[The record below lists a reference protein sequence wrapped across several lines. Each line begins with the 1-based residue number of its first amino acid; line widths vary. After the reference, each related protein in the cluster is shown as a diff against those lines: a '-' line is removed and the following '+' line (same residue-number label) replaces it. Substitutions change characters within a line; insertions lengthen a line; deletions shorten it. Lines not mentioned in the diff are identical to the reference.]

1 MGARGPVEP
10 YRLALHRQRPAFS
23 DPGIDSG
30 GFHEAAKCQNKMRP
44 YPGFM
49 VDSMSDPEHISG
61 DLAETLESLRRTIE
75 ANPHKAEPEA
85 QKQPP
90 TNIIQLP
97 LWPESR
103 RAAPNAV
110 FRSALFP
117 ALHLGEEREF
127 LDNKPIAS
135 VGGVTVFFTG
145 KRFDQS
151 DLDVYLELL
160 HLARHHPL
168 GTECSFSAYNLL
180 KRLRRSTGN
189 SDHKWLHKVLI
200 RLIGGVVD
208 VTDHKKRYAGS
219 LLEGA
224 LKDEIT
230 RHYRVTIN
238 AKFAVLFG
246 YAMWSSID
254 REQRYALGRYKA
266 IAKALHAY
274 YSTHAAPG
282 AHAFDTLAAIV
293 GLQDSNKRRQRARI
307 IAAHELLKPIGF
319 IHSYQVNGDTITIDP
334 KLTPRQAKHIT
345 KKAIERRGTQPRR
358 PT

>member
-1 MGARGPVEP
+1 
-10 YRLALHRQRPAFS
+10 
-23 DPGIDSG
+23 
-30 GFHEAAKCQNKMRP
+30 
-44 YPGFM
+44 
-49 VDSMSDPEHISG
+49 MSNQEHISSE
-61 DLAETLESLRRTIE
+61 LAETLESLRRTIQ
-75 ANPHKAEPEA
+75 ANPPQPEP
-85 QKQPP
+85 QPKKQSPA
-90 TNIIQLP
+90 TVIQLP
-97 LWPESR
+97 LWPEAR

-135 VGGVTVFFTG
+135 VGGITVFFTG

-151 DLDVYLELL
+151 DMDVYLELL

-168 GTECSFSAYNLL
+168 GIECRFSAHGLL
-180 KRLRRSTGN
+180 KRLRRATGN

-208 VTDHKKRYAGS
+208 ITDHRKRYAGS

-238 AKFAVLFG
+238 PKFAALFG

-254 REQRYALGRYKA
+254 REQRYALGRRKA

-274 YSTHAAPG
+274 YSTHADPG
-282 AHAFDTLAAIV
+282 AHAFDTLASIV
-293 GLQDSNKRRQRARI
+293 GLQDSNKRRQRARLT
-307 IAAHELLKPIGF
+307 AAHELLKPIGF
-319 IHSYQVNGDTITIDP
+319 IRSYQVRGNTITIDP
-334 KLTPRQAKHIT
+334 LPTPGQARHIVQKAVRQQ
-345 KKAIERRGTQPRR
+345 RRRSHLP
-358 PT
+358 PE

>member
-1 MGARGPVEP
+1 
-10 YRLALHRQRPAFS
+10 
-23 DPGIDSG
+23 
-30 GFHEAAKCQNKMRP
+30 
-44 YPGFM
+44 
-49 VDSMSDPEHISG
+49 MSDPERIS
-61 DLAETLESLRRTIE
+61 DSLATVLERFQRTVE
-75 ANPHKAEPEA
+75 KNPPAEEPQA
-85 QKQPP
+85 TKQIPA
-90 TNIIQLP
+90 TIIQLP
-97 LWPESR
+97 LWPEAR

-117 ALHLGEEREF
+117 ALHLGEERDF

-168 GTECSFSAYNLL
+168 GTECNFTAHGLL
-180 KRLRRSTGN
+180 KKLQRCTGK

-208 VTDHKKRYAGS
+208 ITDHKKRYAGS

-230 RHYRVTIN
+230 KHYRVTIN
-238 AKFAVLFG
+238 AKFAALFG

-254 REQRYALGRYKA
+254 REQRYALARRKA
-266 IAKALHAY
+266 VAKALHAY

-293 GLQDSNKRRQRARI
+293 GLQDSNKRRQRTRI

-319 IHSYQVNGDTITIDP
+319 IDAYQVRGDTITIDP
-334 KLTPRQAKHIT
+334 TKPTPGQAKHVA
-345 KKAIERRGTQPRR
+345 KRAIQQRRDRKRR
-358 PT
+358 PVD